1 MMGLGG
7 RGRMITG
14 RRFLVVLCA
23 LASFALGACLTV
35 GDDQGA
41 VLRIELFWDERV
53 GSSSFHGGTCHS
65 AGVERMDWSLRDD
78 SGAEVAGNEEV
89 CADTIDV
96 LDSVPGRY
104 ELSITGYD
112 ENDDEKWRAKC
123 TELLVLRFDVGYRC
137 DIDAD

>member
-1 MMGLGG
+1 MVASGRWRMAWSVLLPLGL
-7 RGRMITG
+7 
-14 RRFLVVLCA
+14 A
-23 LASFALGACLTV
+23 ACLTV

-53 GSSSFHGGTCHS
+53 GTSAFDAGTCHS
-65 AGVERMDWSLRDD
+65 AGVERMDWSLHDEN
-78 SGAEVAGNEEV
+78 GEEVAGNEEV

-96 LDSVPGRY
+96 LDSVPGEY

-112 ENDDEKWRAKC
+112 DNGDEQWRGKC
-123 TELLVLRFDVGYRC
+123 TKLLVLRFDVGYRC